1 MPPSEPD
8 PAERHI
14 HALLRALPDRAA
26 PRALAP
32 MVLAEIR
39 RLDARPWW
47 RRPYSFWPP
56 ALRGVFLLLCA
67 AAVGALAAGP
77 TRLFGAL
84 ARHSESLA
92 SLQSLGASLGGS
104 VRDVFHAIPAPW
116 LYGAIGTVAACYA
129 ALAAVTALVYR
140 MFFHSKLRLSRRL
153 SA

>member
-1 MPPSEPD
+1 MPPPEPD
-8 PAERHI
+8 HAERRL

-26 PRALAP
+26 PRSLAP
-32 MVLAEIR
+32 QVLAEIR

-47 RRPYSFWPP
+47 RRSYSFWPP
-56 ALRGVFLLLCA
+56 ALRGAFLILCA
-67 AAVGALAAGP
+67 SAVGALAAGP
-77 TRLFGAL
+77 TQLLGEL

-92 SLQSLGASLGGS
+92 SLQSLGASLSGS
-104 VRDVFHAIPAPW
+104 AQDVFHAIPAPW

-140 MFFHSKLRLSRRL
+140 MFFRSKLQVSRRL